1 MGIHS
6 EEHDVKM
13 YNHTLRISE
22 LGSVLKQTNDRISNV
37 AGNVQKLRMY
47 VKPIEG
53 RMRGELQSRLSNVR
67 AVLLSALDK
76 AGKDIS
82 EIKKNV
88 ENGLV

>member
-1 MGIHS
+1 
-6 EEHDVKM
+6 M

-37 AGNVQKLRMY
+37 AGNVQKLRMH